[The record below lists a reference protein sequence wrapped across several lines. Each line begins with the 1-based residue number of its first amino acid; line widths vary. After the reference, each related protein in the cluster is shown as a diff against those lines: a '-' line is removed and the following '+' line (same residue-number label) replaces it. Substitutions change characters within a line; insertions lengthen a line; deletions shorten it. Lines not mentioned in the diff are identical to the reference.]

1 MKKSQFK
8 LITGLII
15 LLLVLQGNLNSFG
28 SFGGA
33 GIFRHHKS
41 VTFNLYGGDCKTCK
55 KKIEKHLRRQNGVDS
70 VIWDV
75 KNQKLTVVFD
85 PMVITSEEIIKI
97 AASLG
102 HDTDTIK
109 ASDEA
114 FQSLEECCKYERKI

>member
-15 LLLVLQGNLNSFG
+15 LLLVF
-28 SFGGA
+28 
-33 GIFRHHKS
+33 
-41 VTFNLYGGDCKTCK
+41 
-55 KKIEKHLRRQNGVDS
+55 RRQNGVDS